1 MLAALDELFERY
13 QQGGL
18 VTFPYK
24 TIDYFWPAGRLNRL
38 GIVTSVSFFFL

>member
-24 TIDYFWPAGRLNRL
+24 TIDYFGRLA
-38 GIVTSVSFFFL
+38 V